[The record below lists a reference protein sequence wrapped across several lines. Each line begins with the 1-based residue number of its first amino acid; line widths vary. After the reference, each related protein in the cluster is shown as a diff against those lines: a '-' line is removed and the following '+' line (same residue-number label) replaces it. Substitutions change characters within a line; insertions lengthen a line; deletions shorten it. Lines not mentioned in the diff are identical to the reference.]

1 MNTNDQFN
9 DDPLNDAFKSAD
21 FGDKVWLFFS
31 KHARLLTSLAI
42 AILAFFGI
50 AAIVT
55 VRNNVAR
62 RQRQSAY
69 LETLQTGARETFAQQ
84 YASEK
89 LGGAVYLEMGD
100 EAYQKKECRRAADY
114 YRLAAEGLGRNIFG
128 GRAALGEGIALIKS
142 GLQPEG
148 EGILGRIAE
157 EKTYPPSIRGNA
169 LYLLANSNRERKD
182 MGKAKSL
189 LQQLVNSHFTDQW
202 RAEAGAL
209 LREIELW

>member
-9 DDPLNDAFKSAD
+9 DDPLSDAFKSAD

-31 KHARLLTSLAI
+31 QHVRLLTSLAI
-42 AILAFFGI
+42 AILALSGI
-50 AAIVT
+50 AAIVI

-69 LETLQTGARETFAQQ
+69 LEVLQTGARETFAQQ
-84 YASEK
+84 HASEK
-89 LGGAVYLEMGD
+89 LGGTVCLELGD
-100 EAYQKKECRRAADY
+100 GAYQKREYQRAADY
-114 YRLAAEGLGRNIFG
+114 YRRATEALGKNIFG

-142 GLQPEG
+142 GSQPQG
-148 EGILGRIAE
+148 EGVLARVVE

-189 LQQLVNSHFTDQW
+189 LQQLANSHFTDQW
-202 RAEAGAL
+202 RAEAGVL

>member
-1 MNTNDQFN
+1 MNTNDQSN
-9 DDPLNDAFKSAD
+9 GDPLNDAFKSAD

-31 KHARLLTSLAI
+31 QHVRLLASLAI
-42 AILAFFGI
+42 VILTFFGI

-55 VRNNVAR
+55 VRNNMAR

-69 LETLQTGARETFAQQ
+69 LEILQTGARETFAQR
-84 YASEK
+84 YASER
-89 LGGAVYLEMGD
+89 LGGAVYLELGD
-100 EAYQKKECRRAADY
+100 EAYQKREYQRAADY
-114 YRLAAEGLGRNIFG
+114 YRRAADGLGKSIFG
-128 GRAALGEGIALIKS
+128 GRATLGEGIALIKS
-142 GLQPEG
+142 GLQPQG
-148 EGILGRIAE
+148 EGVLARVVE

-182 MGKAKSL
+182 VGKAKSL
-189 LQQLVNSHFTDQW
+189 LQQLANSHFTDQW